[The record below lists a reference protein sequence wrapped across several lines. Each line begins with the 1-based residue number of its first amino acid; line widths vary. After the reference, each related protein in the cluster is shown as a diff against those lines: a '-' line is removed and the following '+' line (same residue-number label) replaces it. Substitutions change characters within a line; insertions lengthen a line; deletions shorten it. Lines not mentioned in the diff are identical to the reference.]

1 MSKVGM
7 IAVGAVL
14 VGAGWLGA
22 MASGCSTAHA
32 DGFAEVAPPE
42 VIEVA
47 CKADAV
53 HGAFAEQSFP
63 GRKAVDLARA
73 TAVLHYEPSDPK
85 HTDEYM
91 SDTTTLSARDGSIL
105 VRCIQRPNVPTGPTS
120 ATLIV
125 PPAL

>member
-1 MSKVGM
+1 MSKLGT
-7 IAVGAVL
+7 IAIGAAL

-32 DGFAEVAPPE
+32 DDYMEARPPE
-42 VIEVA
+42 VIELK

-85 HTDEYM
+85 RADEYM